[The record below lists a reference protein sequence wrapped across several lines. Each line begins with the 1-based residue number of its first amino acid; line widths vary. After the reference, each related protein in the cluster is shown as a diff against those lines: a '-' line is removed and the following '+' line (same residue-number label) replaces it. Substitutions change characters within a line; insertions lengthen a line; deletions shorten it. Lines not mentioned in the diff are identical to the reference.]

1 MKMQLRAPAIPL
13 VTVDPYLSIW
23 SMKDKLNEDITRHW
37 TGKNHQLRGTAE
49 IDGKTYC
56 FMGLP
61 GEDAAM
67 EQVSV
72 DWNALSTF
80 YVFTAAGVELKLTF
94 TSPMLVEDVELMSRP
109 VSYIKAEAKAT
120 DGGSH
125 TVKVSLVAD
134 DEMCENF
141 KYEFPT
147 AYTPVSIPGLA
158 CARVGSVF
166 QHPLNK
172 SGDDLRINWGYLYG
186 AVSGKD
192 AAVAPVDSVNEYGT
206 PAHDI
211 CLSADVSG
219 QPALFAIAYDDIH
232 SLEYFHQP
240 VDGCWRKADGTVE
253 KALEKAFADYDAIYA
268 RCESFAKTI
277 WDDAMQASGNEK
289 YAELLSL
296 AYRQVIGAH
305 KACYDTEG
313 NVLFVSKE
321 CFSNGCAATVD
332 VTYPSIPLFLIYNP
346 ELVKG
351 MLRPVFKYAATDNWF
366 YDFAPHDAGCYPL
379 VNGQVYSHGTCPQ
392 WQMPVEECG
401 NMLVTTA
408 AVAAAEKDAAFAEE
422 NWEAL
427 KQWCA
432 YLLKEGYN
440 PGNQLCTDDFAGHL
454 AHNCNLSLK
463 AIMGIASFGILCKMT
478 GRENEAETYMDAA
491 RKMAADWQ
499 KDTAEGDGTFR
510 LAFDQPGTYSMKYNV
525 IWDQLFGT
533 GLFPAEIFKKE
544 LKINLERHAN
554 PYGLPLDN
562 RADYTK
568 SDWLVWSA
576 CLSDD
581 KADFDNLIERLWQG
595 YNVSESRVPMTDWYD
610 TKTAKMIGFQHRTV
624 QGGLYMKVLM
634 DKKTCALD

>member
-1 MKMQLRAPAIPL
+1 MIPLKLRAPAIPL
-13 VTVDPYLSIW
+13 VTVDPYLSVW
-23 SMKDKLNEDITRHW
+23 SMQDKLTDDITRHW
-37 TGKNHQLRGTAE
+37 TGKDHRLTGLCE
-49 IDGKTYC
+49 IDGKVYR
-56 FMGLP
+56 FMGKS
-61 GEDAAM
+61 EEEAM
-67 EQVSV
+67 EQAKV

-80 YVFTAAGVELKLTF
+80 YTFTAAGIELTLTF
-94 TSPMLVEDVELMSRP
+94 TTPLLCEDVELMSRP
-109 VSYIKAEAKAT
+109 VSYIKAAAKTT
-120 DGGSH
+120 DGKSH
-125 TVKVSLVAD
+125 IVKVSIIAD
-134 DEMCENF
+134 DELCENF

-147 AYTPVSIPGLA
+147 AYQPVSIPGMA
-158 CARVGSVF
+158 CAKVGSVF

-186 AVSGKD
+186 AVAGKD
-192 AAVAPVDSVNEYGT
+192 GAVAPVDRVNEYGT

-211 CLSADVSG
+211 RMTADISDG
-219 QPALFAIAYDDIH
+219 SALFAIAFDDIH

-240 VDGCWRKADGTVE
+240 VDGCWRRADGTVE
-253 KALEKAFADYDAIYA
+253 KALEKAFADYDAIFA
-268 RCESFAKTI
+268 RCEAFAKRI
-277 WDDAMQASGNEK
+277 WDDAMQAAGNEK
-289 YAELLSL
+289 YAELLAL
-296 AYRQVIGAH
+296 AYRQVIAAH

-313 NVLFVSKE
+313 KVIFVSKE

-332 VTYPSIPLFLIYNP
+332 VTYPSIPLFLLYNP

-351 MLRPVFKYAATDNWF
+351 MLRPVFKYADTDVWF
-366 YDFAPHDAGCYPL
+366 YDFAPHDAGCYPI
-379 VNGQVYSHGTCPQ
+379 VNGQVYSHGTCAQ

-408 AVAAAEKDAAFAEE
+408 AVAAAEKDASFAKE
-422 NWEAL
+422 NWTAL
-427 KQWCA
+427 EKWCA

-463 AIMGIASFGILCKMT
+463 AIMGIASFGLLCKMT
-478 GRENEAETYMDAA
+478 GRTDDAEKYMEAA

-499 KDTAEGDGTFR
+499 KDTADGDGTYR

-544 LKINLERHAN
+544 LQINLDKHAN

-568 SDWLVWSA
+568 SDWLIWTA
-576 CLSDD
+576 CLSDE
-581 KADFDNLIERLWQG
+581 KADFDNLADRLWQA
-595 YNVSESRVPMTDWYD
+595 YNASESRVPMTDWYD

-624 QGGLYMKVLM
+624 QGGLFMKVLM
-634 DKKTCALD
+634 ERKTCAVD

>member
-1 MKMQLRAPAIPL
+1 
-13 VTVDPYLSIW
+13 
-23 SMKDKLNEDITRHW
+23 MKDKLNEDITRHW
-37 TGKNHQLRGTAE
+37 TGKDHQMRGVAE
-49 IDGKTYC
+49 IDGKAFC
-56 FMGLP
+56 FMGMP
-61 GEDAAM
+61 GDDAAM
-67 EQVSV
+67 VQAAV
-72 DWNALSTF
+72 DVNALSTF
-80 YVFTAAGVELKLTF
+80 YTFTAAGVELSLVF
-94 TSPMLVEDVELMSRP
+94 TTPCLLEDVELMSRP
-109 VSYIKAEAKAT
+109 VSYIKASAKAV
-120 DGGSH
+120 DGKAH
-125 TVKVSLVAD
+125 AVKVFITLN

-141 KYEFPT
+141 KFEFPT
-147 AYTPVSIPGLA
+147 AYQPVEIPGTA
-158 CARVGSVF
+158 CAKVGSIF

-172 SGDDLRINWGYLYG
+172 AGDDLRINWGYLYG
-186 AVSGKD
+186 AVSGKNG
-192 AAVAPVDSVNEYGT
+192 AVAPVDLKNEYGT

-211 CLSADVSG
+211 QLSADVSEAD
-219 QPALFAIAYDDIH
+219 ALFVVAYDDIH

-253 KALEKAFADYDAIYA
+253 KAIQKAIAEYDSIFA
-268 RCESFAKTI
+268 RCQHFSQMI
-277 WDDAMQASGNEK
+277 WDDAMKASGNEK
-289 YAELLSL
+289 YAELLAL

-313 NVLFVSKE
+313 KVIFVSKE

-351 MLRPVFKYAATDNWF
+351 MLRPVFKYAKTEIWF

-379 VNGQVYSHGTCPQ
+379 VNGQVYSHGTCAQ

-408 AVAAAEKDAAFAEE
+408 AVAAAEKDASFAEE
-422 NWEAL
+422 NWDAL
-427 KQWCA
+427 EKWCA
-432 YLLKEGYN
+432 YLVKEGYN

-463 AIMGIASFGILCKMT
+463 AIMGIASFAILCKMT
-478 GRENEAETYMDAA
+478 GRADAA
-491 RKMAADWQ
+491 RKYMDIAAGMAADWQ
-499 KDTAEGDGTFR
+499 KDTAEGDGTYR
-510 LAFDQPGTYSMKYNV
+510 LAFDQAGTYSMKYNV

-533 GLFPAEIFKKE
+533 RLFPTEIFKKE
-544 LKINLERHAN
+544 LETNLEKHAN
-554 PYGLPLDN
+554 AYGLPLDN

-576 CLSDD
+576 CLSDE
-581 KADFDNLIERLWQG
+581 KKDFDNLVDRLWAA

-624 QGGLYMKVLM
+624 QGGLFMKVLQ
-634 DKKTCALD
+634 DKGTCFVG